1 MIGANNLQQEHEVPK
16 RQTYRIRL
24 NNTFFTNIF
33 NKMGRECKGKPK
45 GRYRRGEERTIS
57 FHLYS
62 LIFETCTNV

>member
-33 NKMGRECKGKPK
+33 NKMGRECKRKTEGEIPK
-45 GRYRRGEERTIS
+45 RGGE
-57 FHLYS
+57 
-62 LIFETCTNV
+62 ND